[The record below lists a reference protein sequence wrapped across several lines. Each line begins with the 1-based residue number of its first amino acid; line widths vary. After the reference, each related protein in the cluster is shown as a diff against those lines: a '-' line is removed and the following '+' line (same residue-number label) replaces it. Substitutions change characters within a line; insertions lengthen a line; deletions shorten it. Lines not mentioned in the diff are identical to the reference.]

1 MGAAQTSVYIQGNY
15 LDNVKHS
22 AIKSFVE
29 HKNGTFTSPS
39 PTKFGFA
46 TVRLPLS
53 YVHESKSEIDQIINN
68 LDGGFIRLSM
78 SSDFDIYKEYK

>member
-22 AIKSFVE
+22 AIRDFVE
-29 HKNGTFTSPS
+29 NKNGTFTSPS
-39 PTKFGFA
+39 PTKFGFG
-46 TVRLPLS
+46 TIRVPLS

-78 SSDFDIYKEYK
+78 SPDFDIYKEYK

>member
-15 LDNVKHS
+15 LDNVKHN
-22 AIKSFVE
+22 AIRDFVE

-39 PTKFGFA
+39 PTKFGFN
-46 TVRLPLS
+46 TIRVPLT
-53 YVHESKSEIDQIINN
+53 YVHESKSEIDQLINN

-78 SSDFDIYKEYK
+78 SPNFDTYREYK